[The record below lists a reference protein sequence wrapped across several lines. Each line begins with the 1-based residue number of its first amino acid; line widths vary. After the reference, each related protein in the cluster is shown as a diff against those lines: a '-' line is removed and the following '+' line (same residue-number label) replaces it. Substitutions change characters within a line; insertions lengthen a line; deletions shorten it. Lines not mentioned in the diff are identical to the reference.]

1 MEYES
6 GKLEKKDDGNFTYY
20 GEKEFVDR
28 IISAWKAK
36 EQQNKSSSMSGIYGT
51 VYKLSNN
58 VNVEKK
64 QYYVKQIKPTS
75 YKFIENVNNILN
87 EIELSNILT
96 AKVPDIVS
104 NLKGARIINSATI
117 EEVSK
122 KYNKVKH
129 TNFRLETIINP
140 DLAEAYLIYEGH
152 EGKTLR
158 EEFND
163 IRSLNNGSI
172 EKSIEERLNKYL
184 DLVCSA
190 KEAINTLNSAGYSH
204 NDIHLDNIFV
214 INNKGSK
221 KCILI
226 DFGLSSANYK
236 KVTKYSRDIKNLMVN
251 TIGYI
256 FTQKIRENPVSDENN
271 EDYKLVPFETYD
283 FKVYFSIQINIDDHP
298 EIDVYRNEPNDI
310 TLLYKFKEDPAV
322 IDAVFK
328 LCENRKFI
336 KYRIYP
342 HYMNEQ
348 PGKVIPLETGPHLMK
363 KGWFGGYKKKTR
375 RAKKKRTTRKH

>member
-1 MEYES
+1 MEYEP
-6 GKLEKKDDGNFTYY
+6 GKLPKKDDGDFTYY

-28 IISAWKAK
+28 IIAAWKAK
-36 EQQNKSSSMSGIYGT
+36 EQQNKSSSMHGVYGT
-51 VYKLSNN
+51 VFKLTNN
-58 VNVEKK
+58 INVEKK
-64 QYYVKQIKPTS
+64 QYYVKQIRPTS
-75 YKFIENVNNILN
+75 YKFTENVNNILN
-87 EIELSNILT
+87 EIELSHILT
-96 AKVPDIVS
+96 AKIPDSIS

-140 DLAEAYLIYEGH
+140 DLAAAYLIYEGH

-163 IRSLNNGSI
+163 IRSLNDGSI
-172 EKSIEERLNKYL
+172 ESIKERLNKYL

-214 INNKGSK
+214 LNNKGSK

-236 KVTKYSRDIKNLMVN
+236 KGSKYSRDIKNLMVN

-283 FKVYFSIQINIDDHP
+283 FKVFFSIQINIDDNP
-298 EIDVYRNEPNDI
+298 EIDIYRNEPDDT
-310 TLLYKFKEDPAV
+310 TLLYKFKEDPRV
-322 IDAVFK
+322 IDAIFK
-328 LCENRKFI
+328 LCEKRNFVE
-336 KYRIYP
+336 YRIYP
-342 HYMNEQ
+342 QYMNEQ
-348 PGKVIPLETGPHLMK
+348 PGKLIPLETGPHLMK
-363 KGWFGGYKKKTR
+363 KKWPGFGGYKKKTR
-375 RAKKKRTTRKH
+375 RAKKRTTRKR